1 MKNTVERTKATNEFE
16 KDFYKLMN
24 NSVYGK
30 TMENVRNRINFKLV
44 SSEEKAM
51 RLRNSKIRCVIFND
65 NLVGVHLCKKQV
77 TLNKP
82 IYIGQN
88 VLDQSKYLMYNF
100 HYNVMLKNFDKKDI
114 DLLFT
119 DTDSLCYHIKN
130 KDPFEFMKNNSELF
144 DLSNYPK
151 NHEMYDHINNK
162 VIEDK
167 KKNDYENFNNIIDE
181 LNLNDILKQGLE
193 DNKIKTEHKKAKG
206 VKACALKKQIKF
218 ENYKTCLFDR
228 KKFPV
233 NQNGFKSDKH
243 IVYTEKVNKV
253 ALSYADDKCFIDDNM
268 VDTYT
273 IGHYKTKK

>member
-1 MKNTVERTKATNEFE
+1 
-16 KDFYKLMN
+16 
-24 NSVYGK
+24 
-30 TMENVRNRINFKLV
+30 V

-51 RLRNSKIRCVIFND
+51 RLRNSKIRCVVFND

-130 KDPFEFMKNNSELF
+130 KDPFELMKNKSELF

-151 NHEMYDHINNK
+151 NHEMYDSTNNK
-162 VIEDK
+162 VMGKFKNESINQITEFVGLRSKLYAYTNDNNVIEDK
-167 KKNDYENFNNIIDE
+167 KKNDYENFNNIIDK

-193 DNKIKTEHKKAKG
+193 DNNIKTVHKKAKG
-206 VKACALKKQIKF
+206 VKASALKNQIKF
-218 ENYKTCLFDR
+218 ENYKICNFN
-228 KKFPV
+228 KQIFNV
-233 NQNGFKSDKH
+233 SQNGFKSKLH
-243 IVYTEKVNKV
+243 EVYTVKVDKV
-253 ALSYADDKCFIDDNM
+253 ALSYADDKCFIKNDM
-268 VDTYT
+268 IGTYT
-273 IGHYKTKK
+273 IGHYKTKKIISK

>member
-1 MKNTVERTKATNEFE
+1 
-16 KDFYKLMN
+16 
-24 NSVYGK
+24 
-30 TMENVRNRINFKLV
+30 LV

-65 NLVGVHLCKKQV
+65 KLVGVHLCKKQV

-130 KDPFEFMKNNSELF
+130 KDPYEFIKNNSELF

-151 NHEMYDHINNK
+151 NHEMYDSTNNK
-162 VIEDK
+162 VMGK
-167 KKNDYENFNNIIDE
+167 FKNESINQITEIACLRSKLYAYLVDGDDY
-181 LNLNDILKQGLE
+181 
-193 DNKIKTEHKKAKG
+193 EHKKAKG

>member
-1 MKNTVERTKATNEFE
+1 
-16 KDFYKLMN
+16 
-24 NSVYGK
+24 
-30 TMENVRNRINFKLV
+30 
-44 SSEEKAM
+44 
-51 RLRNSKIRCVIFND
+51 
-65 NLVGVHLCKKQV
+65 
-77 TLNKP
+77 
-82 IYIGQN
+82 
-88 VLDQSKYLMYNF
+88 
-100 HYNVMLKNFDKKDI
+100 MLKNFDKKDI

-130 KDPFEFMKNNSELF
+130 KDPYEFIKNNSELF

-162 VIEDK
+162 VMGKFKIESINQITEIACLRSKLYAYINDNNVIEDK